1 MGGAMSYRLGGVLL
15 WSLDMSGKCRQI
27 RRIVLRV
34 ARTVLLDV
42 EGEDESIDGES
53 IPCRRVFADTYNPP
67 IFNGLRWPS
76 LRLQTRPFLLKSI
89 FLVHSASQSA
99 ICLQVHGGRRGS
111 PVSPSE
117 LLFRCP
123 PIQPPQLNVLYRPI
137 PTSVADIVRIPS
149 CLEPYLYLDLL
160 ISIALR
166 CSLKFFMP
174 VK

>member
-1 MGGAMSYRLGGVLL
+1 MSYRLGGVLL

-42 EGEDESIDGES
+42 EGEDESIDGEI

-67 IFNGLRWPS
+67 IFNGLRCA
-76 LRLQTRPFLLKSI
+76 QTAFSSSSDPALLAEELHL

-111 PVSPSE
+111 PVSP
-117 LLFRCP
+117 LFRCS
-123 PIQPPQLNVLYRPI
+123 PIQPPQLNVLYRPM